1 MRAHKFFQLVIPI
14 LLVLTLPGCS
24 RHDGN
29 EKYYLVAANIRLPYW
44 QSAGAGLRRATGQ
57 FQVKSEFLGPDS
69 YDPQG
74 EANEFRR
81 AVAAKPTGILV
92 SVADPN
98 VMKPEI
104 DSAIAAGIPVITID
118 SDAPESKRLLFIGTN
133 NYRAGTMGAQVA
145 VKKLNGKGNVVFF
158 SMPGQ
163 VNLDERLRGYK
174 DVFANSPGIK
184 IVEVVNIKGDSRI
197 AFDKTE
203 EYLGK
208 KGKDKIDAFI
218 CLEASAPK
226 DVAEVVRR
234 SHATDRVLIAM
245 DTEKETLDAIKDGTI
260 AATIAQK
267 PFTMSFV
274 GVHILDDLHHN
285 KLNSLDRDWGKDPN
299 SPLPNFVDTGATL
312 IDKSNVDQFTQGEG
326 AS

>member
-1 MRAHKFFQLVIPI
+1 
-14 LLVLTLPGCS
+14 
-24 RHDGN
+24 
-29 EKYYLVAANIRLPYW
+29 
-44 QSAGAGLRRATGQ
+44 
-57 FQVKSEFLGPDS
+57 
-69 YDPQG
+69 
-74 EANEFRR
+74 
-81 AVAAKPTGILV
+81 
-92 SVADPN
+92 
-98 VMKPEI
+98 
-104 DSAIAAGIPVITID
+104 
-118 SDAPESKRLLFIGTN
+118 
-133 NYRAGTMGAQVA
+133 MGAQVA

-163 VNLDERLRGYK
+163 PNLDERLRGYK
-174 DVFANSPGIK
+174 DIFANSPAIK

-203 EYLGK
+203 EYLGR

-218 CLEASAPK
+218 CLEAAAPK

-234 SHATDRVLIAM
+234 SHASDRVLIAM

-274 GVHILDDLHHN
+274 GVHILDDLLHN
-285 KLNSLDRDWGKDPN
+285 KLSSLDHDWGSDPK